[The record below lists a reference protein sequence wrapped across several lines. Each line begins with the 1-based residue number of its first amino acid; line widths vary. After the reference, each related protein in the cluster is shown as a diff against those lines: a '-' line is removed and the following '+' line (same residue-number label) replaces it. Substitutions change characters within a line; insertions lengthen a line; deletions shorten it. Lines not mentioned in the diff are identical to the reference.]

1 MLVQLI
7 AHTND
12 PEKTIAA
19 AAKLC
24 YSDAH
29 IETLL
34 DGLTP
39 EKTEAFLQRLNDVGH
54 ASPIEHASFT
64 FGIEGVS
71 RTFLAQVTRHRI
83 GSFSVQSQR
92 YVRLEDF
99 RYVIPPEIE
108 AIPEARAQFI
118 ASMNDDANKYLD
130 LVQTLENAHTARFM
144 ADGLDEK
151 AARAKAS
158 KQANEDARF
167 VLPNACETKM
177 VMTMN
182 CRSLQNFFNRAAATA
197 PSGRF
202 APSRTRC
209 CGWCCRWPRTSLPAP
224 ARGASSAPARRAA
237 CAAANK
243 RRYAQN
249 TPNSRRRQYKWD
261 SLSFLRGWTAPEK
274 APRQN

>member
-92 YVRLEDF
+92 YVRLDDF
-99 RYVIPPEIE
+99 RYVVPPEIE
-108 AIPEARAQFI
+108 AIPEAKAALL
-118 ASMNDDANKYLD
+118 ASMEEDARRYLD
-130 LVQTLENAHTARFM
+130 LAHKLEEGHTARLM
-144 ADGLDEK
+144 AEGMPEK
-151 AARAKAS
+151 QARAKAG

-182 CRSLQNFFNRAAATA
+182 CRSLQNFFNL
-197 PSGRF
+197 
-202 APSRTRC
+202 RC
-209 CGWCCRWPRTSLPAP
+209 CNRAQWEIRELAEKMFALVYPVAPHIFAKAGPACVSGPCPEGKMCCGRTAEV
-224 ARGASSAPARRAA
+224 RAKYEA
-237 CAAANK
+237 IKQEA
-243 RRYAQN
+243 
-249 TPNSRRRQYKWD
+249 
-261 SLSFLRGWTAPEK
+261 GV
-274 APRQN
+274 